1 MNSMTAIP
9 QGVQLKQILY
19 LTDFSRPSEAAL
31 PFAVNIARSHGSTLH
46 ALHVLTTPLESY
58 PESLKA
64 DREMAEAEMK
74 RVDDEIAGVPHDA
87 TVAHALELWPAFE
100 KAVAENGIDLVV
112 VGTHGRTGAERLL
125 MGSSA
130 EQIFRRSPVPVM
142 TVGPDVKAGCVRE
155 GVLDRILF
163 ATDFSPASAAALP
176 FAIAL
181 AKENDAR
188 LLLLH
193 ALPKRREAGD
203 GDGSVGK
210 RELSVAEAFHQLH
223 EMLPKDLALP
233 HPPDFAVEFG
243 RPADAILTAAGQR
256 NACVIILGIR
266 GAAGHLAAATHFDRA
281 TAHKV
286 VAHAPCPVLT
296 VRA

>member
-1 MNSMTAIP
+1 MNSMTTIP
-9 QGVQLKQILY
+9 NTVQLKQILY

-31 PFAVNIARSHGSTLH
+31 PFALGIARSHGSTVH

-64 DREMAEAEMK
+64 DREIAEAEMK
-74 RVDDEIAGVPHDA
+74 RVEANLTGVPHD
-87 TVAHALELWPAFE
+87 TTIAHALDLWPAFE
-100 KAVAENGIDLVV
+100 RAVAEQGIDLVV

-125 MGSSA
+125 LGSSA
-130 EQIFRRSPVPVM
+130 EEIFRRSPVPVM
-142 TVGPDVKAGCVRE
+142 TVGPGVKVGAAKD

-163 ATDFSPASAAALP
+163 ATDFSPVSAAALP

-181 AKENDAR
+181 AKENAAR

-193 ALPKRREAGD
+193 ALPKRRELGE
-203 GDGSVGK
+203 GNGGK
-210 RELSVAEAFHQLH
+210 RELSVAEAFHELH
-223 EMLPKDLALP
+223 EMLPKDLDLP
-233 HPPDFAVEFG
+233 NPPDYAVEFG
-243 RPADAILTAAGQR
+243 RPADAILGAAGKR
-256 NACVIILGIR
+256 SACVIILGVR
-266 GAAGHLAAATHFDRA
+266 GAAGHLVAATHIDRA